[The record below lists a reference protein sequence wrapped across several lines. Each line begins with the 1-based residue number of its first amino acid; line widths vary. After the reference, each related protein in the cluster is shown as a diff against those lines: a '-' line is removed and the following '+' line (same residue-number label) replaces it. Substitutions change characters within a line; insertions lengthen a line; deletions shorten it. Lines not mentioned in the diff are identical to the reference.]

1 MSLIRAIVTLFSA
14 KSAKLQKVEVPILNN
29 TICAKWYSEAYN
41 GYVQIHDYQIC
52 AGYKEGG
59 KDACKVC
66 VIQILLPNFNFV
78 ELFPSYCIA

>member
-1 MSLIRAIVTLFSA
+1 MQLIIIIAILFSA

-66 VIQILLPNFNFV
+66 KY
-78 ELFPSYCIA
+78 ELNSYF